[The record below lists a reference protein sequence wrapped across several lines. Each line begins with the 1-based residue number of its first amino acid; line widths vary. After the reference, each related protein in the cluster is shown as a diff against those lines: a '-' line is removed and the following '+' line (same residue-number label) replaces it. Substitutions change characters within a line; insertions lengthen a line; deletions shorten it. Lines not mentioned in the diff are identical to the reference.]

1 MKKEIEYCDRETY
14 GDILKWSCLVGLLS
28 WDLKEQTLEE
38 EMATHSS
45 NSCLANPMG
54 RGAWWGT
61 VHGITKSQT
70 QLSLHTS

>member
-38 EMATHSS
+38 E
-45 NSCLANPMG
+45 
-54 RGAWWGT
+54 
-61 VHGITKSQT
+61 
-70 QLSLHTS
+70 SLYAH